1 MGYINDGF
9 GWRIHPITGVR
20 KWHNGVDYTTS
31 AGVPITTNIPMTV
44 VSTKSTADGYGN
56 IVTLR
61 DESGNTYKYAHLAKM
76 TVKKGQVIPPGTLI
90 GTVGSTGDST
100 GAHLHFEAADAA
112 GVSKDPN
119 KINPATGK
127 LWSDVSGFKP
137 GQTLNESIA
146 DSDSDKTKFSR
157 PRTDPNAEKNQSEAA
172 IRKAEADAKKREEER
187 IRQILNQNSS
197 QQPRQQP
204 RPTGDNVGVSQN
216 KRLGLH
222 DGRKK

>member
-61 DESGNTYKYAHLAKM
+61 DESGNTYKYAHLATM

-100 GAHLHFEAADAA
+100 GAHLHFEAANAA

-119 KINPATGK
+119 TINPAPGK

-157 PRTDPNAEKNQSEAA
+157 PRTDPNADKKQPDPNAGKKQLEE
-172 IRKAEADAKKREEER
+172 AKKRQDAENKKTGPGSTKR
-187 IRQILNQNSS
+187 
-197 QQPRQQP
+197 P
-204 RPTGDNVGVSQN
+204 RPGNRDVGVLVNPLTNTGDGS
-216 KRLGLH
+216 K
-222 DGRKK
+222 